1 MNDTA
6 EIQFAF
12 DRPVT
17 AEQLLPLYAQTHWAD
32 KRSAEETTHVIAH
45 ADVTIS
51 GWQGERLVA
60 FARVLTDD
68 RYRAFID
75 DVIVD
80 NTLRSQGTGSEL
92 MRRLVERLEHVE
104 EVFLHCEP
112 ELNNFYGRRGFEPYG
127 KCLLIP
133 KSPH

>member
-1 MNDTA
+1 MPA
-6 EIQFAF
+6 EIEFEF

-32 KRSAEETTHVIAH
+32 KRSAEDAAHVIQH

-51 GWQGERLVA
+51 GWQGDRLVA

-80 NTLRSQGTGSEL
+80 HSQRSRGTGGEL
-92 MRRLVERLEHVE
+92 MQRLVDRLQHVE

-112 ELNNFYGRRGFEPYG
+112 ELNDFYGRCGFQPYG

>member
-1 MNDTA
+1 MNMPA

-12 DRPVT
+12 DRAVK

-32 KRSAEETTHVIAH
+32 KRSAAETTMVIEH

-51 GWQGERLVA
+51 GWQDDRLVA

-80 NTLRSQGTGSEL
+80 NSQRSQGTGGEL
-92 MRRLVERLEHVE
+92 MRRLVERLAHVE

-112 ELNNFYGRRGFEPYG
+112 ELNEFYGRCGFEPYG